1 MVTKSPEL
9 IKEQEQLIETIKR
22 PDRYYRIS
30 VWGYG
35 SEMVWNRI
43 SKECA
48 DWWNS
53 QEEISPEEYMSDP
66 EEFVKEHTIPDEAN
80 FLRWENDDGEKY
92 YSGWHEPPEEAGH
105 FWGCNDEAAHITV
118 EEIESKEYNA
128 PVLETIMDSKTLSE
142 AVDEHE
148 VECSI
153 KDEDAVLP
161 KGWYAQM
168 ISSEKGTFFDGV
180 LHLVGETF
188 DPTKLVINQNT
199 MPNDEVYIQSVS
211 YGTEGN
217 EVEIDNDGG
226 DTNGKGYS
234 VHFYEETYE
243 PPVRNN

>member
-1 MVTKSPEL
+1 MNYTSEENYKL
-9 IKEQEQLIETIKR
+9 LETIKR

-30 VWGYG
+30 IWGYG
-35 SEMVWNRI
+35 SEMSWCSI
-43 SKECA
+43 SKECGE
-48 DWWNS
+48 WWNS
-53 QEEISPEEYMSDP
+53 QEELASEDYMNDP
-66 EEFVKEHTIPDEAN
+66 EEFRKSHDIPQYAD
-80 FLRWENDDGEKY
+80 FLWDPEGEYHK
-92 YSGWHEPPEEAGH
+92 GWHEPPNEAGH

-118 EEIESKEYNA
+118 EEIESSEYNA
-128 PVLETIMDSKTLSE
+128 PVIETIIDGKTLSE
-142 AVDEHE
+142 AVDEYE

-153 KDEDAVLP
+153 NDEDAVIP

-199 MPNDEVYIQSVS
+199 MPNDEVYIESVS

-217 EVEIDNDGG
+217 EVEIDNNGG